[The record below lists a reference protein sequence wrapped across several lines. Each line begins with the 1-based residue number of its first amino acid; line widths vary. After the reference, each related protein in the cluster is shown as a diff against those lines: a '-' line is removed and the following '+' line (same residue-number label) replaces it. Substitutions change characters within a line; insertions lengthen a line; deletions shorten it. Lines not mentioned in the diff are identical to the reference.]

1 MARRA
6 PRKPVSKKSSSSLSR
21 IVIYALIALAIS
33 YWLTHQL
40 PASVTAST
48 LNQSLL
54 TTSDSTLPFG
64 WPVPVSETKVADP
77 VQLLENKCYDVGY
90 SNTRANPLWVTYR
103 LTRHKDEGVDKRQ
116 SKFIT
121 DTRTSAQIV
130 HEHYNRSGYDRGH
143 MAPNHAIGA
152 LCDDEAQKETF
163 FMSNISPQSK
173 ALNQRWWER
182 LERVEFN
189 HFTRLFDKVWVIAG
203 PVFADYPIHLPNGP
217 VQLPAEFYK
226 VYLAER
232 GGEWH
237 MLAFLVDQGVEGK
250 EPLSQYRVSLAEVE
264 AKIGFDLLPNMPAEL
279 KQSLSHHRV
288 DEAWKL
294 NEVDLLPT
302 RY

>member
-6 PRKPVSKKSSSSLSR
+6 TRKAATNKSSPSLVR
-21 IVIYALIALAIS
+21 VLIYAVVALAIS

-40 PASVTAST
+40 PASVTAASS
-48 LNQSLL
+48 QPVMS
-54 TTSDSTLPFG
+54 SESTLPFG
-64 WPVPVSETKVADP
+64 WPVPISDTKVIDP

-90 SNTRANPLWVTYR
+90 SNARANPLWVTYR
-103 LTRHKDEGVDKRQ
+103 LTRHKDDGVDKRQ
-116 SKFIT
+116 TKFIT

-163 FMSNISPQSK
+163 FMTNISPQSK

-189 HFTRLFDKVWVIAG
+189 HFTRIFDKVWVIAG
-203 PVFADYPIHLPNGP
+203 PVFSDYPVNLPNGP
-217 VQLPAEFYK
+217 VQLPVAFYK
-226 VYLAER
+226 IYLAEKA
-232 GGEWH
+232 GQWH
-237 MLAFLVDQGVEGK
+237 ALAFLVEQGVEGK
-250 EPLSQYRVSLAEVE
+250 EPLSQYRTSIEEIE
-264 AKIGFDLLPNMPAEL
+264 AKTGFDFLPELTAEM
-279 KQSLSHHRV
+279 KQRLISDRQDKS
-288 DEAWKL
+288 WKL
-294 NEVDLLPT
+294 NEVDLIPT